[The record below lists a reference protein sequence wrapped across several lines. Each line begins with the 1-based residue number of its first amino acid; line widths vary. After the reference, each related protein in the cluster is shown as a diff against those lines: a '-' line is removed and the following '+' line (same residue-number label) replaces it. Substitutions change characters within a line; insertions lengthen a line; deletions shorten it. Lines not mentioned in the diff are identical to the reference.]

1 MVAIDEETCH
11 MSQFRKVLSIQ
22 AGQPTSDGAGVKL
35 TRVFGGPGVEQF
47 DPFLMLD
54 EFGSDKPD
62 DYIAG
67 FPPHPHRGFETVTYM
82 LEGRMRHEDHMGN
95 VGLLQGGGVQW
106 MTAARGIIHSEMP
119 EQEEGVMRGFQLW
132 LNLPGKTKLNDASYQ
147 DIQPENIPR
156 LTTQNGVDVVVI
168 AGQFD
173 DGQIQQAGAVQRP
186 DTEPQYFDFHM
197 PAGTS
202 ISPRIPEGHRALL
215 YVYEGSLEVAG
226 HPQGVSASRMVRLSE
241 EGELQLNT
249 NTGARVLLIAGKP
262 LREPIVQYGP
272 FVMNTREEIE
282 QALRDFRNDRLTA

>member
-1 MVAIDEETCH
+1 MT
-11 MSQFRKVLSIQ
+11 QLRKVLSIQ
-22 AGQPTSDGAGVKL
+22 AGQPTSDGAGVRL

-132 LNLPGKTKLNDASYQ
+132 LNLPGKTKLADASYV

-156 LTTQNGVDVVVI
+156 LTTAEGVDVVVI
-168 AGQFD
+168 AGEFN
-173 DGQIQQAGAVQRP
+173 DGQIRQAGAVQRP
-186 DTEPQYFDFHM
+186 DTEPQYFDFHL
-197 PAGTS
+197 PAGGR
-202 ISPRIPEGHRALL
+202 ISPQIPEGHRALL
-215 YVYEGSLEVAG
+215 YVYEGSLEIEG
-226 HPQGVSASRMVRLSE
+226 CPQSVSASRLARLSDD
-241 EGELQLNT
+241 GQLQISSAA
-249 NTGARVLLIAGKP
+249 GARVLLIAGKP

-282 QALRDFRNDRLTA
+282 QALRDFRDDRLTA